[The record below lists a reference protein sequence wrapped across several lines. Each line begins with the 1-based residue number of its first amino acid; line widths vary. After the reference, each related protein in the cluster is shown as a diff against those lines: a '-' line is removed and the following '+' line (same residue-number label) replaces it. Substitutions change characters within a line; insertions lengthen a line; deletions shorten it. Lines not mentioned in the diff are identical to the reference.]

1 MKRRKSA
8 PAVTPAYMAAW
19 SRLFS
24 RSPEEIQAEKQARQ
38 PAPPPRPAG
47 SRKAP
52 ISAPQAT
59 QPGRDRLPYQSDEDS
74 EP

>member
-8 PAVTPAYMAAW
+8 PAVTPEYMAAW

-24 RSPEEIQAEKQARQ
+24 RSPEEIQAERRTSS
-38 PAPPPRPAG
+38 PAMPG

-52 ISAPQAT
+52 ISAPQST

>member
-1 MKRRKSA
+1 MKRRQK
-8 PAVTPAYMAAW
+8 AVTVTPEYMAAW

-38 PAPPPRPAG
+38 PSPSPQPAG

-52 ISAPQAT
+52 KSALQHT
-59 QPGRDRLPYQSDEDS
+59 QKERTQ
-74 EP
+74 